1 MRTSRRTT
9 IAALGATI
17 LTLSLLSAAPAV
29 AADEDL
35 PGWTFQEDVDL
46 SDSSR
51 WTLETGQSSNTS
63 SYDIPSN
70 VSFGPSGLSVRG
82 AAESRSTA
90 DYTSGD
96 AKGFG
101 IRIPNYSRVEA
112 TGSVPFGPGLW
123 PALMWLRPLDSA
135 HGEIDLMEVF
145 GDDARPAATIHNEY
159 GPTHRSLQGSVRWEK
174 LPNSDPTGV
183 HTYVMEKTP
192 NRIVIS
198 VDGHVMLD
206 AGPEDVRPGFDWNAI
221 FERPGATWYPR
232 VTLQIGCAPV
242 EPDCGIGLPAKGWK
256 GGTINLS
263 SLKIWRMA
271 NPDEQPPV
279 VEPPVVEPPVV
290 EPPVVEPPVVEPPV
304 VEPPVVEPPVVEP
317 PVVEPPVVEPPV
329 VEPPVVEPP
338 VEQPP
343 AIESGAFELRPGK
356 EIRHA
361 YDSGDTSGSEA
372 TVAFTVPENIG
383 SGVMYHSL
391 QVLSS
396 EDGRNGYR
404 ATVSLKASGSL
415 RLTMASVTGNRSTV
429 LEDVY
434 VGGRGSY
441 GPGDDVQVSLRVVDG
456 KVSAKA
462 WTAGSEEP
470 DWQLTARANR
480 TVPVGDDVVLLG
492 YLSQRAPEALTAP
505 WSGLGVSA
513 P

>member
-1 MRTSRRTT
+1 MPTSRRTSL
-9 IAALGATI
+9 AALGAAI
-17 LTLSLLSAAPAV
+17 LAFSLLSGAPAL

-70 VSFGPSGLSVRG
+70 VSFGGDGLTVRG
-82 AAESRSTA
+82 AEEKRSSA
-90 DYTSGD
+90 AYTSGD
-96 AKGFG
+96 AKGLD
-101 IRIPNYSRVEA
+101 IKIPNYSRVEVV
-112 TGSVPFGPGLW
+112 GSVPYGPGLW

-159 GPTHRSLQGSVRWEK
+159 GSTHRSLQGSVRWEN

-232 VTLQIGCAPV
+232 VTLQIGCP
-242 EPDCGIGLPAKGWK
+242 PLDLLCGIGLPIGGWQ
-256 GGTINLS
+256 GGAINLQ

-271 NPDEQPPV
+271 EPGEQPPVVDPPVVEPPVVEPPVVVPPVVVPPV

-290 EPPVVEPPVVEPPV
+290 EPPVVEN
-304 VEPPVVEPPVVEP
+304 
-317 PVVEPPVVEPPV
+317 
-329 VEPPVVEPP
+329 P
-338 VEQPP
+338 VE
-343 AIESGAFELRPGK
+343 AGTFALWPGK
-356 EIRHA
+356 EVRHD
-361 YDSGDTSGSEA
+361 YDAGAADGSEA
-372 TVAFTVPENIG
+372 QVAFTVPKNIG
-383 SGVMYHSL
+383 TGVMYHSL
-391 QVLSS
+391 QVASS
-396 EDGRNGYR
+396 DDGRSGYR
-404 ATVSLKASGSL
+404 ATVTLKASGSI
-415 RLTMASVTGNRSTV
+415 RLTLASVTGNRTTV
-429 LEDVY
+429 LEDVT
-434 VGGRGSY
+434 VAKRGSY
-441 GPGDDVQVSLRVVDG
+441 APGDDVQVAISVKDG
-456 KVSAKA
+456 TVSAKS
-462 WTAGSEEP
+462 WVAGAEEP
-470 DWQLTARANR
+470 DWQLTASGAK
-480 TVPVGDDVVLLG
+480 PAGDEVLLLG
-492 YLSQRAPEALTAP
+492 YLSKRAPSAVMAP
-505 WSGLGVSA
+505 WSDLGVTA

>member
-17 LTLSLLSAAPAV
+17 LALSLLSAAPAV

-304 VEPPVVEPPVVEP
+304 VEPPV
-317 PVVEPPVVEPPV
+317 
-329 VEPPVVEPP
+329 
-338 VEQPP
+338 EQPP

>member
-232 VTLQIGCAPV
+232 VTLQIGCAPA

-271 NPDEQPPV
+271 TPGEQ
-279 VEPPVVEPPVV
+279 
-290 EPPVVEPPVVEPPV
+290 
-304 VEPPVVEPPVVEP
+304 PPVVEP

-441 GPGDDVQVSLRVVDG
+441 GPGDDVQVSLRVVNG